1 MAQPAQTSV
10 GYPEIEKLIDSE
22 DFNKLNASF
31 ADAYQKL
38 EKISKEKKGL
48 GKNRDAKKAM
58 KALEN
63 IAELL
68 KELLKIKYRLQE
80 QVSKQAKKG

>member
-1 MAQPAQTSV
+1 MVQPAQTSV
-10 GYPEIEKLIDSE
+10 GYPEIEKLIESE
-22 DFNKLNASF
+22 DFTKLNASF
-31 ADAYQKL
+31 ADVYGKL
-38 EKISKEKKGL
+38 DKISKEKKGL
-48 GKNRDAKKAM
+48 RVNREAKKAM

-80 QVSKQAKKG
+80 NLSRQSKKG